1 MPRRNRSE
9 VETGAGETI
18 TGLTEQDFR
27 EAMNRLASMARGHEV
42 VAPTLN
48 WTVTGV
54 TINDDMAEEKIS
66 PPKVYDPE
74 DIIKLYA
81 GGTEKVKNCN
91 RSIEGYWFKK
101 GDDHCIKC
109 LISGDLVYVGNCTPG
124 IEGFDENGIP
134 NKLGYVYT
142 RNLSKAETIVYK
154 DIDGGTYQYPVNY
167 DIIPKDI
174 YIECIQN
181 GQWYHK
187 KAYPTKLPP
196 YARYRKVNA
205 IKKLSKLTLSE
216 QYKFGVSSPSF
227 RITEGKKYTF
237 GTEHE
242 TICGILPPHLDKEL
256 NYEAVHDG
264 SLRKENGDPGDGA
277 EYVSGVLIGDTG
289 FLQEKKLTNQ
299 MTTRCKVDKKCGLHV
314 HIGGVTFNKATVV
327 SSYKMFKMIEKELF
341 EMMPPSRRDNQYCRE
356 LNNINLKFTE
366 KDFLNSLE
374 YEMLI
379 DDYYNKI
386 VNFVSSTEEGTS
398 RVINKKKNHP
408 KGNKC
413 GYDHHTARYCWVNYV
428 PAIFNTRG
436 NDVYT
441 IEFRN
446 HPGTTSY
453 IKTKYWILICMGL
466 MWYAENYQKEIALA
480 DKLTLRY
487 IMKLAYPRQGDKLIS
502 YIEKRTSR
510 FNSTIASKNK
520 IEEDKDYVEEVT
532 DESLS
537 IKQI

>member
-1 MPRRNRSE
+1 MPRRSRSE
-9 VETGAGETI
+9 VETSGVGTT
-18 TGLTEQDFR
+18 TGFTQEDFR
-27 EAMNRLASMARGHEV
+27 EAMNRMANMSTTN
-42 VAPTLN
+42 VAARMAWDTGI
-48 WTVTGV
+48 TV
-54 TINDDMAEEKIS
+54 IHDDMAEEKLGPS
-66 PPKVYDPE
+66 KVYDPE
-74 DIIKLYA
+74 DIVKLYT
-81 GGTEKVKNCN
+81 GGNEKVKNCV
-91 RSIEGYWFKK
+91 RTIEGYWFKK
-101 GDDHCIKC
+101 DNESYTKC
-109 LISGDLVYVGNCTPG
+109 LISGDLVYIGNCVNA
-124 IEGFDENGIP
+124 IASFDENGIP
-134 NKLGYVYT
+134 NKVGYIYT
-142 RNLSKAETIVYK
+142 KNALKAETIVYK
-154 DIDGGTYQYPVNY
+154 DRDGNTYHYNVDY
-167 DIIPKDI
+167 DMIPKDS
-174 YIECIQN
+174 YTECLQN
-181 GQWYHK
+181 GWWYHK
-187 KAYPTKLPP
+187 NSYPTKLPA

-205 IKKLSKLTLSE
+205 IKKLDKLTLSE
-216 QYKFGVSSPSF
+216 QYKFGVKSPSF
-227 RITEGKKYTF
+227 KITEGKKYTF

-242 TICGILPPHLDKEL
+242 TICGVLPPYLDKEL

-277 EYVSGVLIGDTG
+277 EYVSGVLTGDTG

-299 MTTRCKVDKKCGLHV
+299 MTNRCKVDKKCGLHV

-366 KDFLNSLE
+366 SDFLNSLE

-408 KGNKC
+408 RGNKC
-413 GYDHHTARYCWVNYV
+413 GFDHHTARYCWVNYV
-428 PAIFNTRG
+428 PAIFDTRG
-436 NDVYT
+436 NGVYT

-446 HPGTTSY
+446 HPGTASY

-466 MWYAENYQKEIALA
+466 MWYAENYQKEIALT

-510 FNSTIASKNK
+510 FNSSIASKNK
-520 IEEDKDYVEEVT
+520 IEEDKDYVEEVS

-537 IKQI
+537 IKRI